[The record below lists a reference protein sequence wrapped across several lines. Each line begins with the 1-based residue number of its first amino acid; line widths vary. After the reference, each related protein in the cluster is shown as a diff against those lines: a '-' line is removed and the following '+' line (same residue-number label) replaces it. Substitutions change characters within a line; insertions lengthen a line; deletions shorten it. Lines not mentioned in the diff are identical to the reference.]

1 MPATNPEGTE
11 RRVGFGIVGCGRIG
25 RWHATSLQAVGGAE
39 LVGVGDLERRPRE
52 EFARKFGGRAFD
64 TVRALLEAPAVE
76 VVSIC
81 TPPASH
87 ADLIE
92 AAALA
97 GKHVLV
103 EKPLA
108 LTLGEAD
115 RVVGACAR
123 RGVRLGVAHQQ
134 RARSATVALRAL
146 TAAGAFGEA
155 RVAVAVHSWHRPLEQ
170 RARDAWRGQSGAG
183 GDLLLDQAVH
193 AIDLLVWF
201 LGAPAWVAGATAG
214 DADTEDAETALATM
228 GFESGALA
236 VLAASTAANRMR
248 DDIALDFAGTR
259 GGFRLEVRDYDHAEI
274 TALDLATADGRA
286 RRLAGAEVEALVRQ
300 EGGAWRAG
308 PRSPLLRLLTRLAGA
323 ERGVHPFRSPR
334 ALLRRR
340 LDRIAQAQTG
350 ELQGHAL
357 LLAGMVAAA
366 RGTGRPLVSGEEA
379 RVALAVID
387 AIQRSQAGGGQ
398 RVALARAASR

>member
-1 MPATNPEGTE
+1 MPEGTE

-25 RWHATSLQAVGGAE
+25 RWHATSLQAVPGAG
-39 LVGVGDLERRPRE
+39 LVAVSDLARPARE
-52 EFARKFGGRAFD
+52 EFARRFDSRAYD
-64 TVRALLEAPAVE
+64 TSEALLEAQEVD

-97 GKHVLV
+97 GKHILV

-115 RVVGACAR
+115 RAIGACAR
-123 RGVRLGVAHQQ
+123 QGVQLGVAHQQ
-134 RARSATVALRAL
+134 RARSATMALREMA
-146 TAAGAFGEA
+146 AAGAFGEP
-155 RVAVAVHSWHRPLEQ
+155 RVAAAVHTWHRPSEQ
-170 RARDAWRGQSGAG
+170 RARDGWRGQSGAG

-193 AIDLLVWF
+193 AIDLLVWL
-201 LGAPAWVAGATAG
+201 LGAPAWVTGATG
-214 DADTEDAETALATM
+214 EDAGTDGAESVVATL

-248 DDIALDFAGTR
+248 DDIAIDLAGAR
-259 GGFRLEVRDYDHAEI
+259 GGFRLEIRDYDHAEI
-274 TALDLATADGRA
+274 TALDLAAGAGRA
-286 RRLAGAEVEALVRQ
+286 RRLASAEVEALLRQ
-300 EGGAWRAG
+300 QGGAWRAG
-308 PRSPLLRLLTRLAGA
+308 PRSLPLRLLARIAGA
-323 ERGVHPFRSPR
+323 ERGAHPFRSPR
-334 ALLRRR
+334 AFLRRR
-340 LDRIAQAQTG
+340 LDRIAQEQTG

-366 RGTGRPLVSGEEA
+366 RGTGRPLVSGTEA
-379 RVALAVID
+379 REAIAVID
-387 AIQRSQAGGGQ
+387 AIQRSQGCGGQ
-398 RVALARAASR
+398 RVGLARAAPR

>member
-1 MPATNPEGTE
+1 MPSIEHDTTQ

-25 RWHATSLQAVGGAE
+25 RWHATSLQAVAGAE
-39 LVGVGDLERRPRE
+39 LVAVSDLERRAGE
-52 EFARKFGGRAFD
+52 ELARKSASRAYD
-64 TVRALLEAPAVE
+64 TAEALVQAPEVD

-108 LTLGEAD
+108 LTLEEAD
-115 RVVGACAR
+115 RAVRTCAR
-123 RGVRLGVAHQQ
+123 QGVHLGVAHQQ
-134 RARSATVALRAL
+134 RARLATMALRAM
-146 TAAGAFGEA
+146 TAAGAFGDVRLA
-155 RVAVAVHSWHRPLEQ
+155 AAVHTWHRPLEQ
-170 RARDAWRGQSGAG
+170 RARDGWRGQSGAG

-193 AIDLLVWF
+193 AIDLLIWF
-201 LGAPAWVAGATAG
+201 LGKPAWVSGATG
-214 DADTEDAETALATM
+214 EDADTEGAETVVATI

-236 VLAASTAANRMR
+236 ALAACTAANRMR
-248 DDIALDFAGTR
+248 DDIALDLAGTR
-259 GGFRLEVRDYDHAEI
+259 GGFRLEIRDYDHAEI
-274 TALDLATADGRA
+274 AALDLAAGAGRA
-286 RRLAGAEVEALVRQ
+286 RRLAGAEVEALVRRH
-300 EGGAWRAG
+300 GGAWRAG
-308 PRSPLLRLLTRLAGA
+308 PRSPLLRLLARIAGA
-323 ERGVHPFRSPR
+323 ERGGHPFRSSR

-340 LDRIAQAQTG
+340 LDRIAQSETG

-379 RVALAVID
+379 REAIAVID
-387 AIQRSQAGGGQ
+387 AIHRSQAGGGQ
-398 RVALARAASR
+398 RVGLARAAWR